1 MVSANRIYT
10 AEWQLEDSRLL
21 SRLGDLRAAVRKVS
35 NVVAMAGLP
44 RPMIADA
51 LLFRASL
58 LFRSGEPHSAI
69 ADLGRLA
76 KDADLFGE
84 FPAGLIQRP

>member
-1 MVSANRIYT
+1 
-10 AEWQLEDSRLL
+10 
-21 SRLGDLRAAVRKVS
+21 
-35 NVVAMAGLP
+35 
-44 RPMIADA
+44 MIADA